1 MNYFKKHMFDKY
13 RLDKNFGKPP
23 KDEVT
28 PEEEAAANVN
38 EDELFGFAEFDEKK
52 SEIIASPRYSYW
64 KSVWKAFISSKFTIA
79 VSVLVIFVVAFSFIY
94 SAFSNFNPMKPV
106 NALNYEVHNLTPSW
120 EHLFGTDGEGNEVFD
135 VVWSGARNSL
145 IVSLISTAIDMVI
158 GIIVGAIWG
167 FSKKMDKWMIEVYNV
182 ISNVPFLLIAMILS
196 YYLRGKFN
204 FFGVNTPF
212 GEAFASFAPLIFT
225 MTITEWVF
233 VAYFIRTQV
242 MIIRDR
248 EYNLASK
255 CLGTST
261 WTMITKNILP
271 YLVSVIM
278 TYISRQVP
286 ALISYEVFL
295 SYLGLGLDE
304 SHASLGRMISQNV
317 GRYPHMFWI
326 PVAILA
332 VISISLYIV
341 GQKLA
346 DAADPRTHR

>member
-1 MNYFKKHMFDKY
+1 MNWFKKHMFDKY
-13 RLDKNFGKPP
+13 KLDDNFGKPP
-23 KDEVT
+23 V
-28 PEEEAAANVN
+28 EEAAPEQEAVSAVN

-52 SEIIASPRYSYW
+52 SEVIAAPRYSYW
-64 KSVWKAFISSKFTIA
+64 KSVWKTFVSSKATIA
-79 VSVLVIFVVAFSFIY
+79 VSILVVFVVLFSFIY
-94 SAFSNFNPMKPV
+94 PSFSDYDPMVAPYI
-106 NALNYEVHNLTPSW
+106 NDQSHRYLAPSFA
-120 EHLFGTDGEGNEVFD
+120 HIFGTDDIGNEVFD
-135 VVWSGARNSL
+135 VVWEGARNSL
-145 IVSLISTAIDMVI
+145 IVSLSATAINMV
-158 GIIVGAIWG
+158 VGAIWG

-182 ISNVPFLLIAMILS
+182 ISNIPFLLLAMILS
-196 YYLRGKFN
+196 YVLGN
-204 FFGVNTPF
+204 GFG
-212 GEAFASFAPLIFT
+212 PLIFT
-225 MTITEWVF
+225 MTITDWIF

-271 YLVSVIM
+271 YLISVIM

-295 SYLGLGLDE
+295 SYMGLGLGNQY
-304 SHASLGRMISQNV
+304 ASLGRAISSYTTYMR
-317 GRYPHMFWI
+317 GYPHLFWI
-326 PVAILA
+326 PVSILA
-332 VISISLYIV
+332 IISISLYVV